1 MACLQV
7 TCFSTDRISLNP
19 ELAQGPPNPSL
30 PASPASCCHLTFL
43 NTQAPWAMCRVLS
56 QHGHQRLWGSSSRC
70 HQETQHP
77 SKATSSEKP
86 SSLSLEAAGSPSC
99 WAPFGHTHL
108 KQLYLQLLPCLSAL
122 APELQAGTAL
132 KASRQHWLVKC
143 LAWIK
148 DSKIYLLNSLLLTT
162 TF

>member
-1 MACLQV
+1 ML
-7 TCFSTDRISLNP
+7 
-19 ELAQGPPNPSL
+19 G
-30 PASPASCCHLTFL
+30 
-43 NTQAPWAMCRVLS
+43 VLS
-56 QHGHQRLWGSSSRC
+56 QHGRQRLWGSSSRC
-70 HQETQHP
+70 HQETQQP

-86 SSLSLEAAGSPSC
+86 SSLSQEAAGSPSS

-108 KQLYLQLLPCLSAL
+108 KQLYLQLLPRLSAL
-122 APELQAGTAL
+122 APERQAGTVL
-132 KASRQHWLVKC
+132 KASGHHWLAKC